1 MLLQNNFQLILD
13 FWLGIVFEND
23 SIDIVK
29 KASSSDKTNILE
41 STFPD
46 VFPNGKQIWI
56 KNPRTFIKGTF
67 NI

>member
-13 FWLGIVFEND
+13 YWLGIVFENG

-46 VFPNGKQIWI
+46 VFPNGKHAII
-56 KNPRTFIKGTF
+56 ITSIP
-67 NI
+67 